1 MSTSTSTLEFEEQ
14 ERKQEL
20 WKKLTTSI
28 YERERLFKEEILSK
42 KNNLPEELIQKI
54 DDEIQNTKIFTFITC
69 RQQICCQSQEQKL
82 IQILETKLSHVTLD
96 IYLAATL
103 LGLDY
108 KIFVSTITSETGESI
123 SIIELKTQT

>member
-1 MSTSTSTLEFEEQ
+1 MSTSTSTLEFEQELKQ
-14 ERKQEL
+14 ER

-69 RQQICCQSQEQKL
+69 RQQSQEQKL
-82 IQILETKLSHVTLD
+82 IQILETKLSHATLD
-96 IYLAATL
+96 IYLAATI

-108 KIFVSTITSETGESI
+108 KIFVSTSETGESI

>member
-14 ERKQEL
+14 ELKQER

-28 YERERLFKEEILSK
+28 YERERLYKEEILSK

-54 DDEIQNTKIFTFITC
+54 DDEIQNTKIFITY
-69 RQQICCQSQEQKL
+69 RQQSCCQSQEQKL
-82 IQILETKLSHVTLD
+82 IQILETKLSHATLD

-108 KIFVSTITSETGESI
+108 KIFVSTTTSETGESI

>member
-1 MSTSTSTLEFEEQ
+1 MSTSTFEFEEQ
-14 ERKQEL
+14 ERKQER

-54 DDEIQNTKIFTFITC
+54 DDEIQNTKIFITY

-96 IYLAATL
+96 IYLAATI

-108 KIFVSTITSETGESI
+108 KIFVSTSETGESI

>member
-1 MSTSTSTLEFEEQ
+1 MSTSTSTIEFEEQ
-14 ERKQEL
+14 ERKQER

-54 DDEIQNTKIFTFITC
+54 DDEIQNTKIFITY
-69 RQQICCQSQEQKL
+69 RQQSCCQSQEQKL
-82 IQILETKLSHVTLD
+82 IQILETKLSHATLD

-108 KIFVSTITSETGESI
+108 KIFVSTTTSETGESI
-123 SIIELKTQT
+123 SIIKLKTQT

>member
-1 MSTSTSTLEFEEQ
+1 VSKNL
-14 ERKQEL
+14 
-20 WKKLTTSI
+20 KKKF
-28 YERERLFKEEILSK
+28 YQK
-42 KNNLPEELIQKI
+42 KNKLPQELIQKI
-54 DDEIQNTKIFTFITC
+54 DDEIQNTKIFLIY
-69 RQQICCQSQEQKL
+69 RQQSQEQKL

-108 KIFVSTITSETGESI
+108 KIFVSTTTSETGESI

>member
-14 ERKQEL
+14 ERKQER

-28 YERERLFKEEILSK
+28 YERERLYKEEILSK

-54 DDEIQNTKIFTFITC
+54 DDEIQNTKIFITY
-69 RQQICCQSQEQKL
+69 RQQSCCQSQEQKL
-82 IQILETKLSHVTLD
+82 IQILETKLSHATLD

-108 KIFVSTITSETGESI
+108 KIFVSTTTSETGESI
-123 SIIELKTQT
+123 SIIKLKTQT

>member
-1 MSTSTSTLEFEEQ
+1 MSTSTFEFEEQEQ
-14 ERKQEL
+14 ERKQER

-54 DDEIQNTKIFTFITC
+54 DDEIQNTKIFITY
-69 RQQICCQSQEQKL
+69 RQQSCCQSQEQKL
-82 IQILETKLSHVTLD
+82 IQILETKLSHATLD

-108 KIFVSTITSETGESI
+108 KIFVSTTTSETGESI
-123 SIIELKTQT
+123 SIIKLKTQT

>member
-14 ERKQEL
+14 ELKQER

-28 YERERLFKEEILSK
+28 YERERLYKEEILSK

-54 DDEIQNTKIFTFITC
+54 DDEIQNTKIFITY
-69 RQQICCQSQEQKL
+69 RQQSCCQSQEQKL

-108 KIFVSTITSETGESI
+108 KIFVSTSETGESI

>member
-1 MSTSTSTLEFEEQ
+1 VSVYI
-14 ERKQEL
+14 
-20 WKKLTTSI
+20 KKKF
-28 YERERLFKEEILSK
+28 YQK

-54 DDEIQNTKIFTFITC
+54 DDEIQNTKIFISITY

-108 KIFVSTITSETGESI
+108 KIFVSTTTSETGESI

>member
-14 ERKQEL
+14 ELKQER

-28 YERERLFKEEILSK
+28 YERERLYKEEILSK

-54 DDEIQNTKIFTFITC
+54 DDEIQNTKIFITY

-96 IYLAATL
+96 IYLAATI

-108 KIFVSTITSETGESI
+108 KIFVSTSETGESI

>member
-14 ERKQEL
+14 ELKQER

-28 YERERLFKEEILSK
+28 YERERLYKEEILSK

-54 DDEIQNTKIFTFITC
+54 DDEIQNTKIFITY
-69 RQQICCQSQEQKL
+69 RQQSCCQSQEQKL
-82 IQILETKLSHVTLD
+82 IQILETKLSHATLD

-108 KIFVSTITSETGESI
+108 KIFVSTTTSETGESI
-123 SIIELKTQT
+123 SIIELKIQI

>member
-14 ERKQEL
+14 ERKQER

-54 DDEIQNTKIFTFITC
+54 DDEIQNTKIFITYS
-69 RQQICCQSQEQKL
+69 QQSCCQSQEQKL
-82 IQILETKLSHVTLD
+82 IQILETKLSHATLD

-108 KIFVSTITSETGESI
+108 KIFVSTTTSETGESI
-123 SIIELKTQT
+123 SIIKLKTQT

>member
-14 ERKQEL
+14 ERKQER

-54 DDEIQNTKIFTFITC
+54 DDEIQNTKIFITY

-96 IYLAATL
+96 IYFAATL

-108 KIFVSTITSETGESI
+108 KIFVSTTTSETGESI

>member
-14 ERKQEL
+14 ERKQER

-54 DDEIQNTKIFTFITC
+54 DDEIQNTKIFITYS
-69 RQQICCQSQEQKL
+69 QQSCCQSQEQKL

>member
-14 ERKQEL
+14 ERKQER

-54 DDEIQNTKIFTFITC
+54 DDEIQNTKIFITY
-69 RQQICCQSQEQKL
+69 RQQSCCQSQEQKL
-82 IQILETKLSHVTLD
+82 IQIFETKLSHATLD

-108 KIFVSTITSETGESI
+108 KIFVSTTTSETGESI
-123 SIIELKTQT
+123 SIIKLKTQT

>member
-1 MSTSTSTLEFEEQ
+1 MSTSTFEFEEQ
-14 ERKQEL
+14 ERKQER
-20 WKKLTTSI
+20 WKKLTTSM

-42 KNNLPEELIQKI
+42 KNNHNLPEELIQKI
-54 DDEIQNTKIFTFITC
+54 DDEIQNTKIFITY
-69 RQQICCQSQEQKL
+69 RQQICCQRQEQKL

-108 KIFVSTITSETGESI
+108 KIFVSTTTSETGESI
-123 SIIELKTQT
+123 SIIKLKTQT

>member
-14 ERKQEL
+14 ELKQER

-69 RQQICCQSQEQKL
+69 RQQICCQCQEQKL

-96 IYLAATL
+96 IYLAATI

-108 KIFVSTITSETGESI
+108 KIFVSTSETGESI

>member
-1 MSTSTSTLEFEEQ
+1 MSTSTFEFEEQ
-14 ERKQEL
+14 EREQER

-54 DDEIQNTKIFTFITC
+54 DDEIQNTKIFITY
-69 RQQICCQSQEQKL
+69 RQQSQEQKL
-82 IQILETKLSHVTLD
+82 IQILETKLNHATLD

-108 KIFVSTITSETGESI
+108 KFFVSTTTSETGESI

>member
-14 ERKQEL
+14 ELKQER

-28 YERERLFKEEILSK
+28 YERERLYKEEILSK

-69 RQQICCQSQEQKL
+69 RQQICCQCQEQKL

-96 IYLAATL
+96 IYLAATI

-108 KIFVSTITSETGESI
+108 KIFVSTSETGESI

>member
-1 MSTSTSTLEFEEQ
+1 MSTSTFEFEEQEQ
-14 ERKQEL
+14 ERKQER

-54 DDEIQNTKIFTFITC
+54 DDEIQNTKIFITY

-96 IYLAATL
+96 IYFAATL

-108 KIFVSTITSETGESI
+108 KIFVSTTTSETGESI

>member
-1 MSTSTSTLEFEEQ
+1 MSTSTFEFEEQ
-14 ERKQEL
+14 EREQER

-54 DDEIQNTKIFTFITC
+54 DDEIQNTKIFITY
-69 RQQICCQSQEQKL
+69 RQQSQEQKL
-82 IQILETKLSHVTLD
+82 IQILETKLSHATLD

-108 KIFVSTITSETGESI
+108 KFFVSTTTSETGESI

>member
-1 MSTSTSTLEFEEQ
+1 MSTSTFEFEEQ
-14 ERKQEL
+14 EREQER

-54 DDEIQNTKIFTFITC
+54 DDEIQNTKIFITY
-69 RQQICCQSQEQKL
+69 RQRSQEQKL
-82 IQILETKLSHVTLD
+82 IQILETKLNHATLD

-108 KIFVSTITSETGESI
+108 KFFVSTTTSETGESI

>member
-14 ERKQEL
+14 ERKQER

-69 RQQICCQSQEQKL
+69 RQQIYCQCQEQKL

-108 KIFVSTITSETGESI
+108 KIFVSTSETGESI

>member
-1 MSTSTSTLEFEEQ
+1 MSTSTFEFEEQ
-14 ERKQEL
+14 EREQER

-42 KNNLPEELIQKI
+42 KKKNNLPEELIQKI
-54 DDEIQNTKIFTFITC
+54 DDEIQNTKIFITY
-69 RQQICCQSQEQKL
+69 RQQSQEQKL
-82 IQILETKLSHVTLD
+82 IQILETKLNHATLD

-108 KIFVSTITSETGESI
+108 KFFVSTTTSETGESI

>member
-1 MSTSTSTLEFEEQ
+1 MSTYTSTLEFEEQ
-14 ERKQEL
+14 ELKQER

-28 YERERLFKEEILSK
+28 YERERLYKEEILSK

-69 RQQICCQSQEQKL
+69 RQQICCQCQEQKL

-96 IYLAATL
+96 IYLAATI

-108 KIFVSTITSETGESI
+108 KIFVSTSETGESI